1 MKGFNLTEIALK
13 NKSLVYYF
21 IIVTFIMG
29 IFSYEKLGR
38 MEDPDFVIRQMVVSV
53 AWPGA
58 SAREVEEQV
67 TDKLEKKLQDIPGLD
82 YLESKSYPGK
92 AVIYVTLVEDFPKE
106 SIKSSWFNAR
116 NLVNDIKVDLP
127 EGVVGPFF
135 NDSFDDVFGSI
146 YALTGDGYS
155 YEEMRVEAERIR
167 RTLLN
172 LNNVKKV
179 ELIGEQPEKI
189 YVEVETSKLAQLGIS
204 PDLIASVLKN
214 QNAMNPAGMVETQT
228 DDVYMRVT
236 GQFDSVEAIQNLAI
250 RANGKTF
257 RLGDIATVERKYVE
271 PAEPKMYFNG
281 HPAIGIALSMSEG
294 GNILKLGD
302 DLSKTVDQISKDLPL
317 GLELNQVSNQPK
329 VVKNSIGEF
338 VRTLLEAIA
347 IVLLVSF
354 LSLGVRTG
362 LVVAGC
368 IPLVIAG
375 VFLAMYM
382 LNISLHKVSLGA
394 LIIALGLLVDD
405 AIIAVEMMAVKLE
418 QGYER
423 FEAACYAYTVTAVPM
438 LTGTLITCAGFI
450 PVGFSKGMSAEFT
463 SSLFPVISIALIIS
477 WIVSVMVAPL
487 FGYYLIRVKVHQE
500 DKDPYQSKFY
510 KFFRN
515 LLTWCLRHRVLVIG
529 CTIICF
535 IGSIGLLKLVKQEFF
550 PPSTRPEI
558 IVSLTLPE
566 GASMKATDM
575 TANRFAAMLDGLDGI
590 ENYSY
595 YAGEGSPR
603 FVLTMTPE
611 LPATNFAQ
619 FIVVA
624 KDNEAREKLIAK
636 FQQSFSEEFSNV
648 IGNIR
653 LIQTGPPAEYPVMFR
668 VSGYEHEKVREIADE
683 VSNIMV
689 TNDKVKEVKFNWKEK
704 SKVMHLDL
712 DQDKLR
718 NLGIDAKTFSLS
730 LQTQLS
736 GAAIAEYYEGDKTV
750 DIVFRMSSDARGDL
764 SKIKDMPIYIGNR
777 YVPLE
782 QIAKVSY
789 SAEDGKIARRDLKPA
804 ITLGANIIDGVTG
817 NDVANEILQKIK
829 GLQDNLPPGYT
840 IESAGALESSDK
852 SIEFMMVPI
861 PAMIIVIITLLM
873 FQLKRMSLMFITLMT
888 APLGIIGVA
897 TSMLITNQSMGF
909 VAELGVLALSGM
921 IIRNSVILIDQI
933 EKHIADGE
941 DPWHAIIDSAILRFR
956 PIMLTA
962 AAAILGMI
970 PLMRSNFWGPMA
982 VAIAGGLFCATVLTL
997 LVLPTMYAAW
1007 FKVKEENE

>member
-764 SKIKDMPIYIGNR
+764 SKIKDMPIYIGTR

>member
-116 NLVNDIKVDLP
+116 NLVNDIKGDLP

-172 LNNVKKV
+172 LDNVKKV

-281 HPAIGIALSMSEG
+281 QPAIGIALSMSEG

-329 VVKNSIGEF
+329 VVKDSIGEF

-529 CTIICF
+529 CTIVCF
-535 IGSIGLLKLVKQEFF
+535 IGSIGLLKFVKQEFF

-566 GASMKATDM
+566 GSSMKATDM

-624 KDNEAREKLIAK
+624 KDNEAREKLITK

-750 DIVFRMSSDARGDL
+750 DIVFRMSSDAREDL

-789 SAEDGKIARRDLKPA
+789 SAEEGKIARRDLKPT
-804 ITLGANIIDGVTG
+804 ITLGANIINGVTG

-829 GLQDNLPPGYT
+829 GIQENLPPGYT